1 MSPQEQGEPVG
12 LSQAELKKQSIQE
25 VRRSLPVFP
34 YREDLLA
41 AIQKHQI
48 LVVEGETGSGKT
60 TQIPQFL
67 MEAVSPGPQE
77 PGPQEPGPHGFNIC
91 MPRSVY
97 RLLFTVYRYKSGILT
112 ISNLGECGVT
122 LSLASFVLINHVAG
136 GGVCNQQLTKT
147 KLAINSKLFQINTV

>member
-1 MSPQEQGEPVG
+1 LSPQEQGEPVG

-48 LVVEGETGSGKT
+48 LIVEGETGSGKT

-77 PGPQEPGPHGFNIC
+77 PGPHGFNIC

-97 RLLFTVYRYKSGILT
+97 RLVLT
-112 ISNLGECGVT
+112 N
-122 LSLASFVLINHVAG
+122 LAS
-136 GGVCNQQLTKT
+136 
-147 KLAINSKLFQINTV
+147 